1 MKMLESSSLKK
12 EAAIITLTLL
22 LTSTVFLQL
31 ISQHVNAADVKI
43 ISLAPLTRRGKV
55 GDTIHIIGTINKTD
69 GLFQIWFNNTL
80 VLTETASGNNVNTSF
95 TVPALPG
102 GNYTLTLRDV
112 DANIN
117 ATSWFII
124 ETAYIL
130 KVSKPEHPKQ
140 LQQGAKVNISVSITG
155 GKANTVYTANIT
167 VKTPLVNETYSRTIH
182 LSNTT
187 DIGIG
192 NATIIYP
199 FENAHTNYTGTYTV
213 SFNGT
218 LASDTFFIGLTD
230 LIEYHRNDLMKIWAV
245 GYSSRENVTITIK
258 TKNGE
263 KIDEFLWNVT
273 DGVVNASWILPSN
286 TLIGNYSI
294 VIMPNV
300 KVVNDTQTFAVP
312 GFKTEIVPRNL
323 AGEPVPNTLIRIHDK
338 WANKTYNVTSN
349 TKGAATKQLERG
361 EYNATA
367 YFKKVKVG
375 EALTFSIENESLTL
389 NFTCQLTSL
398 NITVV
403 SAQGVKIPFVFIRLY
418 YNFTTDLDGK
428 KVNETISFQTDITGT
443 AKQHSF
449 LLNASYKMN
458 ASRYGQVFNQT
469 MFANLGSCA
478 WKNITI
484 VCPERVLQVNVTDW
498 EGKPIENALV
508 ELHEFMGGLR
518 YTKFTDNTGAATLRC
533 VFGKYHLKVYSDAI
547 LLKEETVELFNET
560 VTLPIRCTLYNL
572 PICVKVVDYFGQSIP
587 NANVT
592 LERNGIKIHSSV
604 TGADGI
610 ANFREIGGT
619 LTIKVYLAKR
629 DLPETTLTAYI
640 GEGRDYSNPILV
652 KIGKYIVLAS
662 LLVDSAQLAMIILIL
677 ATIVLVAIIEIVR
690 RKRFRTGKVSS
701 QSLNIEFYG
710 KNFISKIMETYH
722 KKELRKQRF

>member
-1 MKMLESSSLKK
+1 MLESSSLKK
-12 EAAIITLTLL
+12 EAAIITLMLL
-22 LTSTVFLQL
+22 LTLTVFLIPQY
-31 ISQHVNAADVKI
+31 VNAAEVKI
-43 ISLAPLTRRGKV
+43 ISITPLTRRGKV

-69 GLFQIWFNNTL
+69 GLYQIWFNNTL
-80 VLTETASGNNVNTSF
+80 VLTETASGNNVNTTF

-124 ETAYIL
+124 EAAYIL

-167 VKTPLVNETYSRTIH
+167 VKTPSVNETYSRIIH

-187 DIGIG
+187 DRGIG

-199 FENAHTNYTGTYTV
+199 FENAHTNYTGTYIV
-213 SFNGT
+213 SFNRT

-230 LIEYHRNDLMKIWAV
+230 LTEYHRNDLMKILAV

-263 KIDEFLWNVT
+263 KIDEFLWNIT

-286 TLIGNYSI
+286 TLVGNYSI
-294 VIMPNV
+294 VITPNV
-300 KVVNDTQTFAVP
+300 KAVNDTQTFAVP

-323 AGEPVPNTLIRIHDK
+323 AGEPVPNALIKIHDK

-349 TKGAATKQLERG
+349 IKGVATKQLERG

-367 YFKKVKVG
+367 YFKKVRVG
-375 EALTFSIENESLTL
+375 EALTFNIENESKVL

-398 NITVV
+398 NITVF
-403 SAQGVKIPFVFIRLY
+403 SALDPAIKIPFVSIRLY

-449 LLNASYKMN
+449 LLKASYKMN
-458 ASRYGQVFNQT
+458 ASRYGRIFNQT
-469 MFANLGSCA
+469 TFANLESCA
-478 WKNITI
+478 WNNITI

-508 ELHEFMGGLR
+508 ELHEFMGGLH
-518 YTKFTDNTGAATLRC
+518 YTKFTDNTGNATLRC
-533 VFGKYHLKVYSDAI
+533 VFGKYHLKVYSNAI
-547 LLKEETVELFNET
+547 MLKEETVELFNET
-560 VTLPIRCTLYNL
+560 VTLPTRCTLYNL
-572 PICVKVVDYFGQSIP
+572 PICVKVVDYFGQPIP

-610 ANFREIGGT
+610 ANFKEIGGT

-629 DLPETTLTAYI
+629 DLPEATLTAYI

-652 KIGKYIVLAS
+652 KIGKYVVLAG
-662 LLVDSAQLAMIILIL
+662 LLVDSSQFAMITLIL
-677 ATIVLVAIIEIVR
+677 ATIVLVAIIEIIR

-701 QSLNIEFYG
+701 
-710 KNFISKIMETYH
+710 
-722 KKELRKQRF
+722 